1 MKYNNK
7 LTLTNPKSV
16 PFALCNN
23 FDNTFELIDK
33 VIECKSAKEF
43 CTVANNMHRYGRT
56 WILDKDCDSETRL
69 RSTDPFGNIE
79 YLMDYFERYDYKALD
94 SVEELNEYQGNYGFN
109 IFDKRYHILYDDA
122 LDVWY

>member
-33 VIECKSAKEF
+33 VVECKSAKEF

-69 RSTDPFGNIE
+69 RSTDPFGNIK
-79 YLMDYFERYDYKALD
+79 YLIAYKEDDVSSL
-94 SVEELNEYQGNYGFN
+94 SKIPTESLIMELISRGYKVS
-109 IFDKRYHILYDDA
+109 I
-122 LDVWY
+122 